1 MRVLVVACVVTLL
14 GAGAAVAQGEPAATT
29 VPLDRFRAPID
40 DRGLGTT
47 EGGDIPGHLG
57 VQGGLILNHAI
68 NPLVLRGAD
77 GAIVAPIVA
86 HRLTGDL
93 LFTIGLFDAV
103 SVGVD
108 VPLMLLQL
116 GGDVP
121 VDLNEAVG
129 VSSGLS
135 IIGVGDVRLVPK
147 VRLLREDRHGVSLAL
162 IPTVTLPTAGG
173 LRLGDAPGFAYGGD
187 FLGEGPGAVAFIP
200 EVALSTNIG
209 GLRPAA
215 NVAYR
220 LRQPTRLFGT
230 FPIDPE
236 LVYRVGVGHELA
248 TIAPALSS
256 LLVFGEIFGATSD
269 RNPFGLVDGD
279 DVTLVRLQNPLEAM
293 VGARWHSPIGVAVEG
308 GIGTGLRPGFGSP
321 DVRAFLG
328 ARPIVEN
335 RDRDGDG
342 LQDGADG
349 CPDDAED
356 KDGVRDG
363 DGCPDPDN
371 DGDGIPDGSDRC
383 PDEAEDIDAWQDD
396 DGCAD
401 DDNDQDGFADADD
414 ACRDVGGRAEW
425 QGCPPPDSDGDGL
438 ADDVDT
444 CKDAPGLREKSGCP
458 EQDKDQDGVRDAED
472 QCPEQAGPK
481 ATEGCPDGDGD
492 GFIDS
497 ADRCPSQA
505 GPASLEGCADT
516 DSDGIA
522 DADDQCP
529 DAPETINGV
538 KDDDGCPDEG
548 KVLVIVTKEKIELK
562 ETVFFDSGKATIQK
576 RSFPLLDQIGLVLKA
591 RPEVKKV
598 RIEGHTDS
606 DGDDAENLDLS
617 KRRARA
623 VLDALVA
630 RGVEAARLES
640 EGFGETRPIADNATN
655 DSNAQNRRVEL
666 AILEQ

>member
-1 MRVLVVACVVTLL
+1 MRALVVACVVGLL
-14 GAGAAVAQGEPAATT
+14 CAGAAMAQGEPAATT

-47 EGGDIPGHLG
+47 EGGGIAGHLG
-57 VQGGLILNHAI
+57 MQGGLVLNHAV
-68 NPLVLRGAD
+68 NPLVVRD
-77 GAIVAPIVA
+77 ERGAIVAPIVA
-86 HRLTGDL
+86 HRLAGDL
-93 LFTIGLFDAV
+93 LFTIGLFDVV
-103 SVGVD
+103 SLGVD

-121 VDLNEAVG
+121 ANLQEAVG
-129 VSSGLS
+129 VASGLS
-135 IIGVGDVRLVPK
+135 AIGVGDVRLVPK

-173 LRLGDAPGFAYGGD
+173 LRFGDEVSFAYGAD
-187 FLGEGPGAVAFIP
+187 YLGEGPGAVAFIP
-200 EVALSTNIG
+200 EVALSTTIG
-209 GLRPAA
+209 GLRPAV
-215 NVAYR
+215 NLAYR
-220 LRQPTRLFGT
+220 LRQPTRLFDT

-236 LVYRVGVGHELA
+236 FVYRVGVGYDVA
-248 TIAPALSS
+248 TVAPALSS
-256 LLVFGEIFGATSD
+256 LLFFGEVFGATSD
-269 RNPFGLVDGD
+269 RNPFGLVDGSD
-279 DVTLVRLQNPLEAM
+279 QTLVRLQNPLEVL
-293 VGARWHSPIGVAVEG
+293 VGARWRTPAGVALEG
-308 GIGTGLRPGFGSP
+308 GVGTGLRPGFGTP

-328 ARPIVEN
+328 VRLAIEN

-342 LQDGADG
+342 IDDDDDA

-356 KDGVRDG
+356 RDGVQDG

-383 PDEAEDIDAWQDD
+383 PDRPEDIDGFEDD

-401 DDNDQDGFADADD
+401 DDNDGDGITDASD
-414 ACRDVGGRAEW
+414 ACPDVAGRPEW

-438 ADDVDT
+438 TDDVDA
-444 CKDAPGLREKSGCP
+444 CKDTPGLREKNGCP
-458 EQDKDQDGVRDAED
+458 EKDRDQDGVRDADDRCPD
-472 QCPEQAGPK
+472 QPGPK
-481 ATEGCPDGDGD
+481 ATDGCPDGDGD
-492 GFIDS
+492 GLIDS
-497 ADRCPSQA
+497 VDRCPTQA
-505 GPASLEGCADT
+505 GPASLKGCADS

-522 DADDQCP
+522 DPDDQCP
-529 DAPETINGV
+529 GEPETINGV

-548 KVLVIVTKEKIELK
+548 KVLVVVTKEKIELK

-591 RPEVKKV
+591 HPEVKKV

-606 DGDDAENLDLS
+606 DGNDSKNLDLS

-630 RGVEAARLES
+630 RGVEASRLES
-640 EGFGETRPIADNATN
+640 EGYGETRPIADNTTK
-655 DSNAQNRRVEL
+655 DGKAQNRRVEL